1 MNRDLSTICLEF
13 DPNVK
18 SLKRDAIMQLLMKI
32 ICKQETRVP
41 KSKIWQEYKYI
52 VKCDDASQNMI
63 YTLLEDLKGNGV
75 NCKDGL
81 FYVSSTKRN
90 AYLSNMQLEEQ
101 RFDDIVEKF
110 FNRKA
115 TSKEIIK
122 QWLHD
127 SMIHFFKMYSE
138 EWISD
143 LHYGSQTILSN
154 KKSILETIKRR
165 TENNKNLEKD
175 DIQSLISGFSDMILS
190 RDPDVAAFLWTYG
203 TTQFA
208 AQLIKN
214 SNALDKVTINT
225 FAGTT
230 CVLDTNIL
238 MNLGLEGGE
247 YYTSLNVIEKAFEK
261 LKISVKYLYVTKDEY
276 ERTVH
281 NKRNE
286 IINIVD
292 NFDRD
297 VLRKTDDQYLQTALK
312 RRCSNKDDFERFFS
326 QLLTPPT
333 VINNTVKV
341 SLLDDDVELVSV
353 IEQAQKD
360 ELLLENYNN
369 CYRSLTGKDKK
380 NNALLHDVGL
390 ISGVNQLRSN
400 GRYFILSQDTSINRY
415 SKNYPFKDDLPL
427 AIKVDTLLNVLALSS
442 YDSDASDYVTL
453 FADLIR
459 MGLSTHKDKFTSA
472 ELSFVMERHQQFS
485 NLPAESV
492 IKISK
497 EVHLMRLDGE
507 PEDSI
512 NKKVIR
518 LIQGEKIGIKE
529 DLDATKRELTIERK
543 NKDAAISQA
552 QNTQTILENEWRDKS
567 REKTN
572 KKIRRLWFCSAG
584 FPIIIF
590 VVIFSFDKFN
600 NWINGIPELYAS
612 LILDALVSFA
622 LFFWGFYP
630 KIKQLKE
637 KREDIAEDFV
647 KEQRQKYS
655 SQFIKDKT

>member
-1 MNRDLSTICLEF
+1 MNRKLSAICLEF

-18 SLKRDAIMQLLMKI
+18 SLKRDAIMQLLIKI

-41 KSKIWQEYKYI
+41 KSKIWKEYKDI
-52 VKCDDASQNMI
+52 VKCDDASQNVI
-63 YTLLEDLKGNGV
+63 YAILEELKGNGV

-81 FYVSSTKRN
+81 FYVSSAKKN
-90 AYLSNMQLEEQ
+90 AYVNNKKIEEQ
-101 RFDDIVEKF
+101 RFDDIIEKF
-110 FNRKA
+110 FNRKV
-115 TSKEIIK
+115 TPKDIIK
-122 QWLHD
+122 NWLHD
-127 SMIHFFKMYSE
+127 SMIHFFEMYSE

-154 KKSILETIKRR
+154 KKSIIETIKRR
-165 TENNKNLEKD
+165 TENNKDLNKE
-175 DIQSLISGFSDMILS
+175 DIPTLISGFSDMILS

-214 SNALDKVTINT
+214 SNALDKVTIDT

-238 MNLGLEGGE
+238 MNLGLEGGD
-247 YYTSLNVIEKAFEK
+247 YYTSLKVIEKAFEK

-286 IINIVD
+286 IISIVEK
-292 NFDRD
+292 FDRD
-297 VLRKTDDQYLQTALK
+297 VLRNTDDQYLQTALK
-312 RRCSNKDDFERFFS
+312 RRCSNRADFERFFS

-333 VINNTVKV
+333 VINNSVKV
-341 SLLDDDVELVSV
+341 SLLDDDVELISLV
-353 IEQAQKD
+353 EQAQKD
-360 ELLLENYNN
+360 ETLLANYNN

-380 NNALLHDVGL
+380 SNALLHDVGL
-390 ISGVNQLRSN
+390 ISGVNYLRSN

-415 SKNYPFKDDLPL
+415 SKNYPFKDGLPL

-442 YDSDASDYVTL
+442 YENDASDYVTL

-459 MGLSTHKDKFTSA
+459 MGLSTQKDKFTSS

-485 NLPAESV
+485 NLPADSV

-507 PEDSI
+507 TDDNI

-543 NKDAAISQA
+543 NKDVAISQA
-552 QNTQTILENEWRDKS
+552 QNTQIILENEWKNKS

-572 KKIRRLWFCSAG
+572 KKIKHLCFYSAG
-584 FPIIIF
+584 LPIILLVMIF
-590 VVIFSFDKFN
+590 LFDKFDI
-600 NWINGIPELYAS
+600 WIRSIPELYAS
-612 LILDALVSFA
+612 LVIDAIISLAV
-622 LFFWGFYP
+622 FFGKFYP
-630 KIKQLKE
+630 KIKYLMDN
-637 KREDIAEDFV
+637 RENIAEDYV
-647 KEQRQKYS
+647 REQKQKYS
-655 SQFIKDKT
+655 PQD